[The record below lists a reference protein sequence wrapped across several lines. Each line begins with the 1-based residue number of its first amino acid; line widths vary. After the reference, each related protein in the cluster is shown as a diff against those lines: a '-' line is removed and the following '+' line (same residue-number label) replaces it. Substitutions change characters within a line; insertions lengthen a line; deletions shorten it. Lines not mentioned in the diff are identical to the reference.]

1 MDMLLKGQIF
11 QVCPYQNKLVLN
23 IFEREST
30 IFKKFYTFSHCLN
43 LVANKRQGAS

>member
-23 IFEREST
+23 IFERKST
-30 IFKKFYTFSHCLN
+30 LIQNFIDFRT
-43 LVANKRQGAS
+43 A